1 MEIKSYWVFVAGF
14 VLLFMFVLLIVTS
27 RRNRHTHKHATG
39 YLPKPMQSH
48 WLGPGGTRRLW
59 EGFASNPT
67 FTMFGVDWCPH
78 CVKAKPLFESLGP
91 TVTIDGHV
99 VNLQYVN
106 PEQDKAAAQG
116 YTIEGYPTFYL
127 EKDGQKTKY
136 GGPRTA
142 DGFRAFLKKEL
153 SS

>member
-27 RRNRHTHKHATG
+27 RRTRHKRATG
-39 YLPKPMQSH
+39 YLPKPMHSH

-91 TVTIDGHV
+91 TVTIDGQA

-116 YTIEGYPTFYL
+116 YAIDGYPTFYL
-127 EKDGQKTKY
+127 EKY

-142 DGFRAFLKKEL
+142 DGFHAFLKKEL